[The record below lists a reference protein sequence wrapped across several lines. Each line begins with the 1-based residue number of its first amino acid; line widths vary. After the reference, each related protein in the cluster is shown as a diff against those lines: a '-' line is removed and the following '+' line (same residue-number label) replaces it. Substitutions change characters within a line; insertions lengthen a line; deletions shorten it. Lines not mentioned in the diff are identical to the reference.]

1 MEEYEEYSQAVLA
14 SAGSGA
20 ALTGSRRLQ
29 QVGKKKK
36 TKCSFPD
43 LMGIF
48 ADRWALPAVPAVPA
62 VPGVHAFTVAEP
74 LAAAPPLN
82 RPNAPLPLPHAGAG
96 VAVLIANSPCLPPSE
111 LSWTSG

>member
-1 MEEYEEYSQAVLA
+1 MYDSQLQNPPQSAGRHLMEEYEEYSQAVLA

-48 ADRWALPAVPAVPA
+48 ADRWALPAVPAVP
-62 VPGVHAFTVAEP
+62 GVHAFTVAEP
-74 LAAAPPLN
+74 LAAAHPLN
-82 RPNAPLPLPHAGAG
+82 RPNP
-96 VAVLIANSPCLPPSE
+96 PCRCLM
-111 LSWTSG
+111 LVQVWQF

>member
-20 ALTGSRRLQ
+20 VLAGSRRLA

-48 ADRWALPAVPAVPA
+48 ADRWGVPAVPA
-62 VPGVHAFTVAEP
+62 VPEAHFVHAFTVAEP
-74 LAAAPPLN
+74 LVAAHLSTAPP
-82 RPNAPLPLPHAGAG
+82 RLPLPGD
-96 VAVLIANSPCLPPSE
+96 VVQVRQL
-111 LSWTSG
+111 

>member
-1 MEEYEEYSQAVLA
+1 MYDSQLQNPPQSAGRHLMEEYEEYSQAVLA

-48 ADRWALPAVPAVPA
+48 ADRWALPAVP
-62 VPGVHAFTVAEP
+62 GVHAFTVAEP
-74 LAAAPPLN
+74 LAAAHPLN
-82 RPNAPLPLPHAGAG
+82 RPNP
-96 VAVLIANSPCLPPSE
+96 PCRCLM
-111 LSWTSG
+111 LVQVWQF